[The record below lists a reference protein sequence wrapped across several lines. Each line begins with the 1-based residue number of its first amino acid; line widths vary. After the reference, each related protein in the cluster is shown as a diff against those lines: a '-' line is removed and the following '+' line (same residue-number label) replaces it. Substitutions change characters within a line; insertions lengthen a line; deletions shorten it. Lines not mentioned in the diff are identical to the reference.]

1 MWNKNRDYLITGSDF
16 LGRMCISLRTQ
27 SARGACRK
35 MGEDRGGHI
44 CFTEFYRRNFFM
56 DAKGRVKDDRAFKFY
71 EQESVG
77 RGISYHARRT
87 TYNARPTT
95 HDPRPTTH
103 DSRPT
108 THDARPTTQSITCT
122 FPIMHLICLPKF
134 CISIVFNLS
143 WDGCNT
149 REKWKTKVMQ
159 SLGEQIRCIMG
170 NMQVA
175 YQANYTNLTIR
186 WATRK

>member
-27 SARGACRK
+27 SAQGACRK
-35 MGEDRGGHI
+35 MGEERGGHI

-87 TYNARPTT
+87 T
-95 HDPRPTTH
+95 HDA
-103 DSRPT
+103 RPT

-122 FPIMHLICLPKF
+122 FPIMHLICPPKF
-134 CISIVFNLS
+134 CISIVFNFS

-170 NMQVA
+170 NVQVA

>member
-1 MWNKNRDYLITGSDF
+1 MWNKNRDYLRITESDF

-35 MGEDRGGHI
+35 MGENRGGHI

-56 DAKGRVKDDRAFKFY
+56 DAKGRVKEDGVFKFY
-71 EQESVG
+71 EQESVR
-77 RGISYHARRT
+77 RGISYHGKNARR
-87 TYNARPTT
+87 
-95 HDPRPTTH
+95 
-103 DSRPT
+103 T

-122 FPIMHLICLPKF
+122 FPIMHLICPPKF
-134 CISIVFNLS
+134 CVSIVFNFS

-159 SLGEQIRCIMG
+159 CWW
-170 NMQVA
+170 
-175 YQANYTNLTIR
+175 ANKVHYGKCARGVSGQLY
-186 WATRK
+186 